1 MALEQRALIV
11 RVEAADEGGLAA
23 LNVELERG
31 WRVAHVT
38 PMGGTGLD
46 ASGEAPT
53 PFLAALVII
62 ERNIEERGGPAAIKA
77 MEELEDTNDDPEDIA
92 DDVMEG
98 DGASE
103 PPLSP

>member
-11 RVEAADEGGLAA
+11 RTNATDADGLAT

-38 PMGGTGLD
+38 PLGGTGLD
-46 ASGEAPT
+46 ENGEAPT

-62 ERNIEERGGPAAIKA
+62 ERNTDERGGAAAIKA
-77 MEELEDTNDDPEDIA
+77 VEDFDEANDEPDDLA

-98 DGASE
+98 DGAGS